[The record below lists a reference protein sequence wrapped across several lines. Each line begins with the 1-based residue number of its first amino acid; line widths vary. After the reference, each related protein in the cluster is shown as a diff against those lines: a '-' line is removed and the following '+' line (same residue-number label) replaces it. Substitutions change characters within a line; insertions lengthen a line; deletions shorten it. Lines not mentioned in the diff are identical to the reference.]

1 MERNHIEEAVQSL
14 QNDPLA
20 EEHSVVNR
28 GTQENKFTGSWHLS
42 VVS

>member
-14 QNDPLA
+14 QNDSLT

-28 GTQENKFTGSWHLS
+28 GTQENKLNGAWHLS